1 MNEVNELTGF
11 LCLGGLLLFPVL
23 TFVFG
28 FLAGRN
34 RLPWSIKIERNRPQT
49 TYVVED
55 GMMYDED
62 EFSPV

>member
-11 LCLGGLLLFPVL
+11 LCLGSLLLFPVM
-23 TFVFG
+23 TFVVG

-49 TYVVED
+49 TYVVEE
-55 GMMYDED
+55 GFED
-62 EFSPV
+62 EEEFFPA